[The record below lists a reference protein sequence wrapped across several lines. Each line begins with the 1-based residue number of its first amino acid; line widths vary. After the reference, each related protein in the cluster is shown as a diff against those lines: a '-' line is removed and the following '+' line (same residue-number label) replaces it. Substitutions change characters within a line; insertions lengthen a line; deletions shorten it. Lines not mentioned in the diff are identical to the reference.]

1 MNVEKSDFTKADKS
15 LEKSYTLGEEI
26 ASAVIHGIGIGLSI
40 AGLVLLIVK
49 ALGHAPEQYQVSY
62 IVGFSVYG
70 ASLII
75 LYLSSTLYHAL
86 TNITAKKVFG
96 VFDHCSIYLLIA
108 GTYTPF
114 CLTTLHGTLGWI
126 YFGVIWGLALTGI
139 TCYAIFGSKM
149 RTVSAI
155 TYAPMALII
164 VLAADTM
171 KTNLLMMS
179 GTNLS
184 WYFLVAGGVFYIG
197 GIVFYAMKKIRWTH
211 SIWHIFVIAGSVTH
225 YFSIYQSI

>member
-1 MNVEKSDFTKADKS
+1 MSDQS
-15 LEKSYTLGEEI
+15 IENRYTLGEEI
-26 ASAVIHGIGIGLSI
+26 ASAMIHGIGIGLSI

-49 ALGHAPEQYQVSY
+49 ALGYAPEEYLVSY

-86 TNITAKKVFG
+86 MNVTAKKVFG

-114 CLTTLHGTLGWI
+114 CLTTLHGRLGWI
-126 YFGVIWGLALTGI
+126 YFGVIWGLAVTGI

-149 RTVSAI
+149 RTFSAI
-155 TYAPMALII
+155 TYIPMGLII
-164 VLAADTM
+164 VLAAGTM
-171 KTNLLMMS
+171 KRNLFIMS
-179 GTNLS
+179 GTDLS
-184 WYFLVAGGVFYIG
+184 WYFLVAGGALYIG
-197 GIVFYAMKKIRWTH
+197 GIAFYAMKKVKWTH
-211 SIWHIFVIAGSVTH
+211 SIWHIFVIAGSVLH
-225 YFSIYQSI
+225 YLSIYLSI